1 MLMLQYKCFWLKV
14 RSKVIDQLYYPCSFP
29 QALELRASCDCPAL
43 PATDPRAVF
52 SKSVRLLLD
61 SVKER
66 ESANKAKEREGKAA
80 GAGSIFLPLPQA
92 PSPTAQGPSTQL
104 GGVLAP
110 TPALSQALPS
120 K

>member
-1 MLMLQYKCFWLKV
+1 MTRYTNESAL
-14 RSKVIDQLYYPCSFP
+14 RSKVKGQLSASCPFP

-66 ESANKAKEREGKAA
+66 ESTKAKESEGKAA
-80 GAGSIFLPLPQA
+80 GAGSIYLPLPQA
-92 PSPTAQGPSTQL
+92 SPPPAQGPTGQL

-110 TPALSQALPS
+110 TSALSQALPS